1 MKNKTNRGYFYQR
14 TRVNAGAMLFWAAVL
29 MVLFVLYMRSAAVY
43 FPNATSTGHPLTG
56 EQLAADS
63 HMVTIEQESEP
74 FDCAAYG
81 VTTPP
86 MLRLDAVYRRG
97 SYYRFKLIPEGV
109 REAGIGYSAGVGS
122 VRRLVTARNG
132 KFTEP
137 VENRIMFLTFGGI
150 EYPAIV
156 PANITPEAGALSQK
170 VVLIELPLY
179 IGHDL
184 GLTDAAGTEV
194 GNWCFDLRYLSVD
207 DEGSDFALILI
218 FSILFPLFTAYSLL
232 CFFKPKLHPNYLLLA
247 HWCPEPESV
256 IRELDDQ
263 LAADGV
269 YQEKKLI
276 YTEKY
281 IIRETL
287 YSTHVMKN
295 HTYRH

>member
-1 MKNKTNRGYFYQR
+1 M
-14 TRVNAGAMLFWAAVL
+14 
-29 MVLFVLYMRSAAVY
+29 
-43 FPNATSTGHPLTG
+43 
-56 EQLAADS
+56 
-63 HMVTIEQESEP
+63 
-74 FDCAAYG
+74 
-81 VTTPP
+81 
-86 MLRLDAVYRRG
+86 
-97 SYYRFKLIPEGV
+97 
-109 REAGIGYSAGVGS
+109 
-122 VRRLVTARNG
+122 
-132 KFTEP
+132 
-137 VENRIMFLTFGGI
+137 

-156 PANITPEAGALSQK
+156 PANIMPEAGALSQK

-184 GLTDAAGTEV
+184 GTTGAAGTQV
-194 GNWCFDLRYLSVD
+194 GNWCFDLRNLSVD

-218 FSILFPLFTAYSLL
+218 FSILFPLFAIYSLI
-232 CFFKPKLHPNYLLLA
+232 CFFQPKLHPNYLLLA
-247 HWCPEPESV
+247 HWSPDPEEV
-256 IRELDDQ
+256 IAELDDQ